1 MTHAISLGG
10 FKPVRHDQLRQE
22 YEHDTYR
29 PQQKL
34 QEPSVC
40 ADCGAVYDR
49 GRWLWSERPAGAE
62 EVVCPACQRTRDHY
76 PAGFVFIA
84 GPFFEAHRE
93 ELMRLLRHHEE
104 KAKGLHALV
113 RIMDVEDDEDSEDGG
128 IVVTTTDIRLARDFG
143 EALYHAYA
151 GELEFHYNEGEKLL
165 RVHWRR

>member
-29 PQQKL
+29 PPEKL
-34 QEPSVC
+34 PEPSVC

-49 GRWLWSERPAGAE
+49 GRWLWAERPADAE
-62 EVVCPACQRTRDHY
+62 EVLCPACRRIRDHY
-76 PAGFVFIA
+76 PAGFLFLA
-84 GPFFEAHRE
+84 GAFLDSHRD
-93 ELMRLLRHHEE
+93 ELMHLLRHHEE
-104 KAKGLHALV
+104 KAKSEHALV
-113 RIMDVEDDEDSEDGG
+113 RIMDIEDDEDGG
-128 IVVTTTDIRLARDFG
+128 LLVTTTDIRLARDLG
-143 EALYHAYA
+143 EALHRAYD